1 MSEETPSENEWQVSV
16 DNVGI
21 VFIGANGFNAIK
33 CFNECVSLSKS
44 GYGRASNEN
53 VYLIKNGE
61 INKEYHP

>member
-1 MSEETPSENEWQVSV
+1 MNTWEVSV

-21 VFIGANGFNAIK
+21 VFIGDNGFNAIK
-33 CFNECVSLSKS
+33 SYNECVIASKS
-44 GYGRASNEN
+44 RYGRMSGES